1 MEAEE
6 SDPDLDLMPEADP
19 GLPDSPESHPGSGTP
34 DFPDFRRPPEDRS
47 CSDCLCA
54 LRHPGPP
61 QQGKLEI
68 QVSTDVVTA
77 AEAASEQLYQELEQK
92 VRVARPDADLGELRK
107 AFVLAAEAHKNQFRD
122 SGEPYITHPVAV
134 AGLLADMQMDMV
146 CLETGLLH
154 DTVEDTGITIDK
166 IKAEFGDEV
175 ARCVDGVTKLSKLHF
190 YSREDRQA
198 ESVRKMLL
206 AMTSDIRVVIV
217 KLADRLHNMRTL
229 GAVSRE
235 RQERIAQETLEIYAP
250 IAHRLGMG
258 KIRGELEDLSFR
270 YLEPESFVELSREI
284 EDKRHQNEAYINTIK
299 HDVELYLSREGIPA
313 RVEGRAKRAY
323 SVHQKLKRQKIGLD
337 QVYDLL
343 GIRIVTDSVKN
354 CYAALGVIH
363 NEWHPIPGRIKD
375 FIAIPR
381 PNLYQSLH
389 TSVIGP
395 GGLNFEVQIRTE
407 EMHRLAEEGI
417 AAHWKYKE
425 GKKGPGAEDQRIS
438 WLRQLVEW
446 QSDIRDPGEF
456 SSTLKLDLYPEEVY
470 AFTPR
475 GRVIVLPR
483 DATPID
489 FAYSVHS
496 DVGNTCV
503 GAKVNGRIVP
513 LKYNLKNGDV
523 VEILTQS
530 GHLPSKDWLGLVKTS
545 RARNKIKHVINT
557 TERAKA
563 IEIGQKYLEREARR
577 FEVALGRFSKA
588 ELESVAGEYGY
599 GKMEDLH
606 AALGYGK
613 FSARQV
619 LQKLAPDKV
628 AQEPQPEP
636 AKPTTPAQPH
646 VQPQDTGDLVIKVK
660 GIDDLLVYRAK
671 CCNPIRGEA
680 IVGYVTRGKGIA
692 VHSTN
697 CTNVQNLMYEVER
710 KIEVEWAR
718 AASEA
723 FPVKVVVHTDDR
735 PGILNQLTSLLVN
748 EQCNIR
754 SLEARGDSDHS
765 GDGAVVDMTVEIRD
779 KKQLERVVN
788 AMRRVS
794 GVRDVERTQ

>member
-1 MEAEE
+1 
-6 SDPDLDLMPEADP
+6 
-19 GLPDSPESHPGSGTP
+19 
-34 DFPDFRRPPEDRS
+34 
-47 CSDCLCA
+47 
-54 LRHPGPP
+54 
-61 QQGKLEI
+61 
-68 QVSTDVVTA
+68 VSTDVAGPTSLVD
-77 AEAASEQLYQELEQK
+77 QLYSELEQK
-92 VRVARPDADLGELRK
+92 IRALRPKDDFTQLEKAYRVSS
-107 AFVLAAEAHKNQFRD
+107 EAHKDQTRA
-122 SGEPYITHPVAV
+122 SGEPYMVHPLQVT
-134 AGLLADMQMDMV
+134 LILADMQMDMV

-154 DTVEDTGITIDK
+154 DTVEDTRLSLDQIRKD
-166 IKAEFGDEV
+166 FGEEV
-175 ARCVDGVTKLSKLHF
+175 ARCVDGVTKLSKLHL
-190 YSREDRQA
+190 YSREERQA

-206 AMTSDIRVVIV
+206 AMVNDIRVILV

-229 GAVSRE
+229 QALPPD
-235 RQERIAQETLEIYAP
+235 RQQRIAQETIEIYAP

-258 KIRGELEDLSFR
+258 KIRGELEDLSFQ
-270 YLEPESFVELSREI
+270 YMEPDASAELNREI
-284 EDKRHQNEAYINTIK
+284 NSQRQQNEEFLNK
-299 HDVELYLSREGIPA
+299 MRHEVEVNLAREGIPA
-313 RVEGRAKRAY
+313 RVEGRMKRAY
-323 SVHQKLKRQKIGLD
+323 SVYLKMKRQKISLD

-343 GIRIVTDSVKN
+343 ALRIITDSVKN
-354 CYAALGVIH
+354 CYASLGVIH

-389 TSVIGP
+389 TSVMGP
-395 GGLNFEVQIRTE
+395 GGRACEIQIRTE

-425 GKKGPGAEDQRIS
+425 GRKGPGVDDQRVT

-446 QSDIRDPGEF
+446 QKELHDPGEF
-456 SSTLKLDLYPEEVY
+456 MSTLKVDLYPEEVY
-470 AFTPR
+470 AFTPM
-475 GRVIVLPR
+475 GKVIVLPR

-489 FAYSVHS
+489 FAYAIHS

-513 LKYNLKNGDV
+513 LKYSLKNGDV

-530 GHLPSKDWLGLVKTS
+530 GHLPSKDWLAIVKTS
-545 RARNKIKHVINT
+545 KARNKIKHVINT

-577 FEVALGRFSKA
+577 AGVQLSRITKADLERVASD
-588 ELESVAGEYGY
+588 YGC

-619 LQKLAPDKV
+619 LQKLLPDQMEVPLTEAPK
-628 AQEPQPEP
+628 P
-636 AKPTTPAQPH
+636 APTTPAQPSGL
-646 VQPQDTGDLVIKVK
+646 TGDLVIKVK
-660 GIDDLLVYRAK
+660 GCDDLLVYRAK
-671 CCNPIRGEA
+671 CCNPIRGEG

-697 CTNVQNLMYEVER
+697 CPNVQNLMYEVER
-710 KIEVEWAR
+710 KIDVEWAR
-718 AASEA
+718 ATTES
-723 FPVKVVVHTDDR
+723 FPVKIMIYTDDR
-735 PGILNQLTSLLVN
+735 PGMLNQLTSVLFA
-748 EQCNIR
+748 EQSNIR
-754 SLEARGDSDHS
+754 SLEASADDKRG
-765 GDGAVVDMTVEIRD
+765 GDGAVIDMTIEIRD

-788 AMRRVS
+788 AIRRIS

>member
-1 MEAEE
+1 
-6 SDPDLDLMPEADP
+6 
-19 GLPDSPESHPGSGTP
+19 
-34 DFPDFRRPPEDRS
+34 
-47 CSDCLCA
+47 
-54 LRHPGPP
+54 
-61 QQGKLEI
+61 
-68 QVSTDVVTA
+68 VSTDVA
-77 AEAASEQLYQELEQK
+77 GPASQVDQLYSELEQK
-92 VRVARPDADLGELRK
+92 IRALRPKDDFTQLEKAYRVAS
-107 AFVLAAEAHKNQFRD
+107 EAHKDQTRV
-122 SGEPYITHPVAV
+122 SGEPYMVHPLQVT
-134 AGLLADMQMDMV
+134 LILADMQMDMV

-154 DTVEDTGITIDK
+154 DTVEDTRLSLDQIRKD
-166 IKAEFGDEV
+166 FGEEV
-175 ARCVDGVTKLSKLHF
+175 ARCVDGVTKLSKLHL
-190 YSREDRQA
+190 YSREERQA

-206 AMTSDIRVVIV
+206 AMVNDIRVILV

-229 GAVSRE
+229 QALPPD
-235 RQERIAQETLEIYAP
+235 RQQRIAQETIEIYAP

-258 KIRGELEDLSFR
+258 KIRGELEDLSFQ
-270 YLEPESFVELSREI
+270 YLEPDASAELNREI
-284 EDKRHQNEAYINTIK
+284 DSQRQQNEEFLNK
-299 HDVELYLSREGIPA
+299 MRHEVEVNLAREGIPA
-313 RVEGRAKRAY
+313 RVEGRMKRAY
-323 SVHQKLKRQKIGLD
+323 SVYLKMKRQKIGLD

-343 GIRIVTDSVKN
+343 ALRIITDSVKN

-389 TSVIGP
+389 TSVMGP
-395 GGLNFEVQIRTE
+395 GGRACEIQIRTE

-425 GKKGPGAEDQRIS
+425 GRKGPGVDDQRVT

-446 QSDIRDPGEF
+446 QKELHDPGEF
-456 SSTLKLDLYPEEVY
+456 MSTLKVDLYPEEVY
-470 AFTPR
+470 AFTPM
-475 GRVIVLPR
+475 GKVIVLPR

-489 FAYSVHS
+489 FAYAIHS

-513 LKYNLKNGDV
+513 LKYSLKNGDV

-530 GHLPSKDWLGLVKTS
+530 GHLPSKDWLAIVKTS
-545 RARNKIKHVINT
+545 KARNKIKHVINT

-577 FEVALGRFSKA
+577 AGVQLSRITKADLERVASD
-588 ELESVAGEYGY
+588 YGC

-619 LQKLAPDKV
+619 LQKLLPDQMEVPLTEAPK
-628 AQEPQPEP
+628 P
-636 AKPTTPAQPH
+636 APTTPAQPSGL
-646 VQPQDTGDLVIKVK
+646 TGDLVIKVK
-660 GIDDLLVYRAK
+660 GCDDLLVYRAK
-671 CCNPIRGEA
+671 CCNPIRGEG

-697 CTNVQNLMYEVER
+697 CPNVQNLMYEVER
-710 KIEVEWAR
+710 KIDVEWAR
-718 AASEA
+718 ATTES
-723 FPVKVVVHTDDR
+723 FPVKIMIYTDDR
-735 PGILNQLTSLLVN
+735 PGMLNQLTSVLFA
-748 EQCNIR
+748 EQSNIR
-754 SLEARGDSDHS
+754 SLEASADDKRG
-765 GDGAVVDMTVEIRD
+765 GDGAVIDMTIEIRD

-788 AMRRVS
+788 AIRRIS